1 MGQKSSDWCAI
12 PLCWECHQGKQGWHG
27 DRTRAKLRNRTEMGM
42 LGETIAQVL
51 RMQRGGALRVR
62 SVSVGDRALGLPG
75 TPEGCGSQG
84 EGEPGGTRP
93 VYLGEAWLRAA
104 KHDWARFTLH
114 PEHLA
119 DGNPFDGG
127 GVPTRYMLA
136 AIPLQDDT

>member
-1 MGQKSSDWCAI
+1 
-12 PLCWECHQGKQGWHG
+12 
-27 DRTRAKLRNRTEMGM
+27 MGM

-136 AIPLQDDT
+136 AIPLPDDT